1 MDCVVEFAATPNGYA
16 QINNVAVT
24 YQREIM
30 AFRWSINSIFIDS
43 PATDGVE
50 MLLDIQNICDN
61 SPLNHTFAFS
71 PNFYRYEAF
80 VIFESETKKNLLF
93 AMIAVFFVIL
103 IFTGNLTVTFIT
115 VLCVALV
122 NLFLFGIMFFWDV

>member
-1 MDCVVEFAATPNGYA
+1 MDCAMEFAATPTGYA
-16 QINNVAVT
+16 QINNVAVSFERKIT
-24 YQREIM
+24 
-30 AFRWSINSIFIDS
+30 AFRWSINSIFINS
-43 PATDGVE
+43 ASTDGVE

-71 PNFYRYEAF
+71 PTFYRYEAF
-80 VIFESETKKNLLF
+80 VIFEKEAKTNLLL
-93 AMIAVFFVIL
+93 AMIAVFIVIL